1 VQQGNAVLLDE
12 TLANAFSS
20 GSVLGTGYALDNAVP
35 LFAEALQG

>member
-1 VQQGNAVLLDE
+1 VLLDE

-20 GSVLGTGYALDNAVP
+20 GSVTGIGYALDNAVP